1 MLSRINKMIYKYYVT
16 TWVFVLILFKREI
29 PAWLQ
34 GNAKN
39 IVEAEIIIGQAEKYV
54 K

>member
-1 MLSRINKMIYKYYVT
+1 MTRINNLIYKYYVT

-29 PAWLQ
+29 PSWLVKTAQ
-34 GNAKN
+34 S
-39 IVEAEIIIGQAEKYV
+39 IIDIEEVMARPEKYV